1 MSKFILLKE
10 CLDFFFSGQQDKILI
25 KKILFTDRNQLQFA
39 APTQKLPDAALTF

>member
-25 KKILFTDRNQLQFA
+25 KKIIFTHKSQLQFA
-39 APTQKLPDAALTF
+39 VPTQKRPDAALTF